1 MSQPDQIGYYDDGEW
16 DLGLGIGISNWGLGF
31 MIAIGDW
38 GLRKGIMITIFDF
51 LIEHFG
57 LGLGLGIKLMIRI
70 GIGIGDYDR
79 I

>member
-1 MSQPDQIGYYDDGEW
+1 
-16 DLGLGIGISNWGLGF
+16 

-38 GLRKGIMITIFDF
+38 GLRKGIMITIFEF
-51 LIEHFG
+51 LIEHF
-57 LGLGLGIKLMIRI
+57 GLGLGIKLMIRI

>member
-1 MSQPDQIGYYDDGEW
+1 
-16 DLGLGIGISNWGLGF
+16 

-38 GLRKGIMITIFDF
+38 GLRKGIMITIFEF

-70 GIGIGDYDR
+70 GIGIGDYVR